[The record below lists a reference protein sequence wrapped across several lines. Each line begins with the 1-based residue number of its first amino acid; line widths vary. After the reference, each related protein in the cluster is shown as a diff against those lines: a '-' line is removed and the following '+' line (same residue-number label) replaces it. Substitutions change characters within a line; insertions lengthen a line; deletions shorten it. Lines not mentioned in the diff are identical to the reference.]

1 MKFIDEAPIK
11 VAAGHGGRGIKSFR
25 REKFVPFG
33 GPDGG
38 DGGHGGSVI
47 LVADTSVHT
56 LLDFKFNPQWI
67 AEDGDKGDGNN
78 RVGKAGDD
86 LIIKVPV
93 GTQVVNVADSSIVC
107 DLDEIGKQHIL
118 AKGGRGGRGNAYFK
132 SSVNQVP
139 EHCQPGEDGEKG
151 EYMLSLKLVA
161 DIGLIGFPNAGKS
174 TLISRISAA
183 KPKIAD
189 YPFTTLVP
197 NLGVVKGKGR
207 SFVVADIPGLIPGA
221 SEGRG
226 LGIKFLKHVERT
238 KALVHLINPDQLNED
253 GTPCPPLEAYKLINK
268 ELKLFSPDIA
278 NRPQIVVLTKS
289 DIAQD
294 KELLEKTVKDFK
306 KKKIKCFIISA
317 ATGQGLPELLEEVED
332 LLMQRQKAEQPDTA
346 AAGALYDF

>member
-11 VAAGHGGRGIKSFR
+11 VAAGHGGRGIVSFR

-38 DGGHGGSVI
+38 QGGQGGSVI
-47 LVADTSVHT
+47 LIADTSVHT

-78 RVGKAGDD
+78 RVGKAGKD

-93 GTQVVNVADSSIVC
+93 GTQVINTATNEIVC
-107 DLDEIGKQHIL
+107 DLDEIGKQHVL
-118 AKGGRGGRGNAYFK
+118 AKGGRGGQGNEFFK
-132 SSVNQVP
+132 SATNQVP
-139 EHCQPGEDGEKG
+139 EHCQPGEEGESG
-151 EYMLSLKLVA
+151 EYLFSLKLVA

-238 KALVHLINPDQLNED
+238 KALVHLINPDQLHAD
-253 GTPCPPLEAYKLINK
+253 GTPCPPMEAYKLINN
-268 ELKLFSPDIA
+268 ELKLFSPEIA
-278 NRPQIVVLTKS
+278 TRPQLVVLTKS
-289 DIAQD
+289 DIAPD
-294 KELLEKTVKDFK
+294 MAVLEKIVKDFK
-306 KKKIKCFIISA
+306 KKKIPCFIISA
-317 ATGQGLPELLEEVED
+317 ATGQGLPVLLEEIEN
-332 LLMQRQKAEQPDTA
+332 LLMKKQKEEQPDDK
-346 AAGALYDF
+346 AAGDLYDF